1 MEGNDFMKEF
11 KKDKRELEIKI
22 QEIIKEFCDKYDV
35 ELDDINFNKLVN
47 FDGLRRYIISLKFD
61 V

>member
-1 MEGNDFMKEF
+1 MKEI

-22 QEIIKEFCDKYDV
+22 QENIKEFCDKYDV

-47 FDGLRRYIISLKFD
+47 FDGFRRYIISLKFD